1 MREHLASQPALLKL
15 PVQHSAA
22 FASYCTAQHRV
33 TPLLLPVPQSLIL
46 QVAWLNA
53 RDSFTQP
60 SSTDHFTVTARCF
73 STCASLLR
81 IRLSQ
86 HLLDLSPHASTDA
99 RSDVEQLSPEAQ
111 AVAVAYAAAPV
122 DIQQRV
128 RSILSG
134 ETPTSAATATS
145 TDVSIPSGSGGL
157 TDYDDRKVKELF
169 GLTAERREWFSA
181 ASLLDKGSRRAHAR
195 HPTQPGLLA
204 VFQLPFTYSSL

>member
-1 MREHLASQPALLKL
+1 MQHATPLTAPANRTRSASSALAQRRLARARRHTLREHLASQPAILKL

-22 FASYCTAQHRV
+22 LASYCTAQHRV

-60 SSTDHFTVTARCF
+60 STYRFTVTAPCF
-73 STCASLLR
+73 STCASLLP
-81 IRLSQ
+81 IRPSQ
-86 HLLDLSPHASTDA
+86 HLLDLSPQASTDA

-128 RSILSG
+128 RSIPWVRPHLRRHRHLHRRFH
-134 ETPTSAATATS
+134 PFWFRR
-145 TDVSIPSGSGGL
+145 PHGL
-157 TDYDDRKVKELF
+157 
-169 GLTAERREWFSA
+169 RRQEGQGVLWPH
-181 ASLLDKGSRRAHAR
+181 R
-195 HPTQPGLLA
+195 
-204 VFQLPFTYSSL
+204 

>member
-22 FASYCTAQHRV
+22 LASYCTAQHRV

-60 SSTDHFTVTARCF
+60 STCRFTVTAPCF
-73 STCASLLR
+73 STCASLLP
-81 IRLSQ
+81 IRPSQ
-86 HLLDLSPHASTDA
+86 HLLDLSPQASTDA

-157 TDYDDRKVKELF
+157 TD
-169 GLTAERREWFSA
+169 
-181 ASLLDKGSRRAHAR
+181 
-195 HPTQPGLLA
+195 
-204 VFQLPFTYSSL
+204 